1 MCGITG
7 CIIPAQSV
15 SQENLTF
22 WTRNATSALR
32 HRGPD
37 DGGVWIDSKAGIGLG
52 HRRLSI
58 IDVSSHGHQPMV
70 SHDGRFVMTYNGEIY
85 NFQELRSALE
95 ANSVPFRGHSDT
107 EVLLAGIVNW
117 GLEETLQRTN
127 GMFAL
132 ALWDRSRRSLHLAR
146 DRFGQKPLYYGWAGK
161 FFIFGSSLAALR
173 QYPDYQREIDR
184 DAVALLLRHS
194 NIPAPYTIYKNSWKL
209 VPGTSLKLGEN
220 ELNTQNLPEPKQYWS
235 AERAA
240 LDASDK
246 PIPTSSGEA
255 IVDSLDTILKTAIR
269 KCMVSD
275 VPLGAFLSGGIDS
288 SIVVSIM
295 QTQAKNSVKTFTIG
309 FTDTQYDEA
318 QYANKIAQYL
328 NTEHTDLYVT
338 AQDAQR
344 VIPKLPDIYD
354 EPFADSSQIPTYLVS
369 KLASQQVR
377 VCLSGDGGDEL
388 FGGYN
393 RYTWSRNLQL
403 AINSVPLSIR
413 AWGARNLRQVP
424 PHFWDW
430 IYSKTPPYA
439 PQNSRLT
446 QLGDKLYK
454 LAEVID
460 ASTKEEMYWRLIS
473 QWKYPEEVLLDARE
487 YQTRTNQWDSW
498 PAMSSFTQQMMM
510 LDTIQ
515 YLPDDILVKLDRASM
530 SVGLEA
536 RAPLLDHS
544 VFEFAWALPEELKI
558 QNGAGKWIVKKLLE
572 RYIPRH
578 LFDRP
583 KMGFGVPIGHWLR
596 NDLREWAEDLLLSPK
611 LTNDGFFQ
619 NDVVNR
625 IWSEHLTGK
634 KNHQHVLWP
643 LLMFQAWLARYE

>member
-1 MCGITG
+1 
-7 CIIPAQSV
+7 V
-15 SQENLTF
+15 SQESLTS
-22 WTRNATSALR
+22 WTRHATSALR

-37 DGGVWIDSKAGIGLG
+37 DGGVWIDSKAGIALG

-70 SHDGRFVMTYNGEIY
+70 SHDDRFVMTYNGEIY

-95 ANSVPFRGHSDT
+95 AISVPFRGHSDT
-107 EVLLAGIVNW
+107 EVLLAGIVHW

-132 ALWDRSRRSLHLAR
+132 ALWDRSSRSLHLAR

-161 FFIFGSSLAALR
+161 FFVFGSSLAALR
-173 QYPDYQREIDR
+173 QYPDYQKEIDR

-209 VPGTSLKLGEN
+209 APGTSLKLGEN
-220 ELNTQNLPEPKQYWS
+220 ELNTQNLPEPTQYWS
-235 AERAA
+235 AEQAA

-246 PIPTSSGEA
+246 PIPTSSGKA
-255 IVDSLDTILKTAIR
+255 MVDSLDAILKTAIR

-288 SIVVSIM
+288 SVVVAIM

-318 QYANKIAQYL
+318 QYANKIAQHL
-328 NTEHTDLYVT
+328 DTEHTDLYVT

-403 AINSVPLSIR
+403 AINSVPLPVR

-430 IYSKTPPYA
+430 IYSKARPYA

-473 QWKYPEEVLLDARE
+473 QWKYPEEVLRNARE
-487 YQTRTNQWDSW
+487 YQTRSNQWDSW

-544 VFEFAWALPEELKI
+544 VFEFAWALPEKLKI

-596 NDLREWAEDLLLSPK
+596 NDLREWAGDLLTNPTLP
-611 LTNDGFFQ
+611 NDGFFQ
-619 NDVVNR
+619 SDVVNR
-625 IWSEHLTGK
+625 VWSEHLTGK